1 VAPTKKKIL
10 IVDDEK
16 ALVSLVAL
24 HMQMAGY
31 EVLFTNEGWSAID
44 ICKRDK
50 PDLVI
55 LDLMLPK
62 LNGWEVC
69 RRLRSDD
76 ETKDMAV
83 IMLSARG
90 ELEDKL
96 RGFDAGADDYVTK
109 PFSPK
114 ELVARVKRILDR
126 SVSQKEKKSQDLSP
140 K

>member
-1 VAPTKKKIL
+1 MTPTKKKIL
-10 IVDDEK
+10 VVDDEK
-16 ALVSLVAL
+16 ALVSLVTL

-31 EVLFTNEGWSAID
+31 EVFFANDGWSALD

-69 RRLRSDD
+69 RRIREDD
-76 ETKDMAV
+76 SIKDIAV
-83 IMLSARG
+83 LMLSARS
-90 ELEDKL
+90 EVDDKV
-96 RGFDAGADDYVTK
+96 RGFNVGADDYVTK

-126 SVSQKEKKSQDLSP
+126 NLSS

>member
-1 VAPTKKKIL
+1 MTPTKKKIL
-10 IVDDEK
+10 VVDDEK
-16 ALVSLVAL
+16 ALVSLVTL

-31 EVLFTNEGWSAID
+31 EVFFANDGWSALD

-69 RRLRSDD
+69 RRIREDD
-76 ETKDMAV
+76 SIKDIAV
-83 IMLSARG
+83 LMLSARS
-90 ELEDKL
+90 EVDDKV
-96 RGFDAGADDYVTK
+96 RGFNVGADDYVTK

-126 SVSQKEKKSQDLSP
+126 RP
-140 K
+140 

>member
-1 VAPTKKKIL
+1 MTPTKKKIL
-10 IVDDEK
+10 VVDDEK
-16 ALVSLVAL
+16 ALVSLVTL

-31 EVLFTNEGWSAID
+31 EVFFANDGWSAID

-69 RRLRSDD
+69 RRIREDD
-76 ETKDMAV
+76 SIKDIAV
-83 IMLSARG
+83 LMLSARS
-90 ELEDKL
+90 EVDDKV
-96 RGFDAGADDYVTK
+96 RGFNVGADDYVTK

-126 SVSQKEKKSQDLSP
+126 RP
-140 K
+140 

>member
-1 VAPTKKKIL
+1 MTLTKKKIL
-10 IVDDEK
+10 VVDDEK
-16 ALVSLVAL
+16 ALVSLVTL

-31 EVLFTNEGWSAID
+31 EVFFANDGWSALD

-69 RRLRSDD
+69 RRIKEDD
-76 ETKDMAV
+76 SIKDIAV
-83 IMLSARG
+83 LMLSARS
-90 ELEDKL
+90 EVDDKV
-96 RGFDAGADDYVTK
+96 RGFNVGADDYVTK

-126 SVSQKEKKSQDLSP
+126 RP
-140 K
+140 

>member
-1 VAPTKKKIL
+1 MTLTKKKIL
-10 IVDDEK
+10 VVDDEK
-16 ALVSLVAL
+16 ALVSLVTL

-31 EVLFTNEGWSAID
+31 EVFFANDGWSALD

-69 RRLRSDD
+69 RRIKEDD
-76 ETKDMAV
+76 SIKDIAV
-83 IMLSARG
+83 LMLSARS
-90 ELEDKL
+90 EVDDKV
-96 RGFDAGADDYVTK
+96 RGFNVGADDYVTK

-126 SVSQKEKKSQDLSP
+126 NLSS

>member
-1 VAPTKKKIL
+1 MTLTKKKIL
-10 IVDDEK
+10 VVDDEK
-16 ALVSLVAL
+16 ALVSLVTL

-31 EVLFTNEGWSAID
+31 EVFFANDGWSAID

-69 RRLRSDD
+69 RRIKEDD
-76 ETKDMAV
+76 SIKDIAV
-83 IMLSARG
+83 LMLSARS
-90 ELEDKL
+90 EVDDKV
-96 RGFDAGADDYVTK
+96 RGFNVGADDYVTK

-126 SVSQKEKKSQDLSP
+126 NLSS